1 MAEPET
7 ETENRQE
14 AQGAVE
20 GVGQPDEPGTP
31 PDDAGAPPDDAGAP
45 PDDALL
51 RALADLDNLRK
62 RFQREVARERDAERQ
77 RVAAQWLPVVDNLE
91 RSLQFADEDRAP
103 DAVLEGVS
111 AVLEQAVAV
120 LAQLGY
126 PRYYDIGEAFDPE
139 RHEAVGSVASE
150 EPANSVVEVVRPG
163 YGVGGSVLR
172 PAGVI
177 VAQGT

>member
-7 ETENRQE
+7 EAQDKAPEVVEEHARPPGE
-14 AQGAVE
+14 ASPP
-20 GVGQPDEPGTP
+20 PDVAAQP
-31 PDDAGAPPDDAGAP
+31 PDDAGQPPDE
-45 PDDALL
+45 ALV

-62 RFQREVARERDAERQ
+62 RFQREVARERAAERD

-91 RSLQFADEDRAP
+91 RSLQYADEERAA

-111 AVLEQAVAV
+111 AVLDQALAV

-126 PRYYDIGEAFDPE
+126 PRYDDIGEAFDPE

-150 EPANSVVEVVRPG
+150 APANSVVSAIRPG
-163 YGVGGSVLR
+163 YGRAGSVLR

-177 VAQGT
+177 VAQGS

>member
-7 ETENRQE
+7 EAREDSPE
-14 AQGAVE
+14 VVE
-20 GVGQPDEPGTP
+20 EQARPPDEASRP
-31 PDDAGAPPDDAGAP
+31 PDDAGPPPDE
-45 PDDALL
+45 ALV

-62 RFQREVARERDAERQ
+62 RFQREVARERAAERE

-91 RSLQFADEDRAP
+91 RSLQYADEERAA

-111 AVLEQAVAV
+111 AVLDQALGV

-126 PRYYDIGEAFDPE
+126 PRYDDIGEAFDPE

-150 EPANSVVEVVRPG
+150 APANSIVTAVHPG
-163 YGVGGSVLR
+163 YGRAGSVLR

-177 VAQGT
+177 VAQGR